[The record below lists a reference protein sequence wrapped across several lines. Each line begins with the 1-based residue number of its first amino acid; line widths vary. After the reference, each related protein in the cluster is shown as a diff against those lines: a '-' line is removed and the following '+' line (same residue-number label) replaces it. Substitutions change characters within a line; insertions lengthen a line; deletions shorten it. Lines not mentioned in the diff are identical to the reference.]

1 MHGKGAG
8 FGWTCDSTLAP
19 FKQRQTDHTRSKAKY
34 IWIKYILDFSG
45 FCDNPKSYSPLL
57 ILSKIRFTVSVL
69 NCELKIWMNI
79 LDYLKTNC
87 QRYQHNVCVLRDF
100 WAHMRLNMTSFEA
113 VKLIRLQQSVRYL
126 LLTFNLNL
134 YILTSIG
141 AVELERN
148 QKSIRMIK
156 LIKFEFKFFWITL
169 LKILTK

>member
-1 MHGKGAG
+1 MNEH
-8 FGWTCDSTLAP
+8 FGL
-19 FKQRQTDHTRSKAKY
+19 FENK
-34 IWIKYILDFSG
+34 
-45 FCDNPKSYSPLL
+45 
-57 ILSKIRFTVSVL
+57 LSALSA
-69 NCELKIWMNI
+69 M
-79 LDYLKTNC
+79 Y
-87 QRYQHNVCVLRDF
+87 VLRDF

-134 YILTSIG
+134 YILTLIG